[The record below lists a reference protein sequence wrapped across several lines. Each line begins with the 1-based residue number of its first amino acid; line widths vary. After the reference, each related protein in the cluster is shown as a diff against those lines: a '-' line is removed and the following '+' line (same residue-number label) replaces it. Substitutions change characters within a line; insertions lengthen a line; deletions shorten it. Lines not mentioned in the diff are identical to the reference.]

1 MICVQSVIRLKK
13 KTNFKGTFPFRGCV
27 EGGGEVVLEL
37 RRPWEGEGDNFC
49 LVNTCKAGGGLLVTA
64 FQHGLFLAEPLA
76 QHILI
81 IILILTHF

>member
-27 EGGGEVVLEL
+27 EGGGGGCVRTSETL
-37 RRPWEGEGDNFC
+37 GGGTTFC
-49 LVNTCKAGGGLLVTA
+49 LVNTWKAGGGLLVSA

-81 IILILTHF
+81 IILI

>member
-27 EGGGEVVLEL
+27 EGRGGGCVRTSETLGGGTTFVWLIHARL
-37 RRPWEGEGDNFC
+37 
-49 LVNTCKAGGGLLVTA
+49 GGGLLVTS